1 MLTLFLDVSGRF
13 LTQALF
19 LQGLSP
25 ALPSRWNRARPC
37 FPQRWEL
44 APYFEGRTSWE
55 NFPET

>member
-1 MLTLFLDVSGRF
+1 MLTLFPDVSGRF

-19 LQGLSP
+19 LQGLSS
-25 ALPSRWNRARPC
+25 ASLSRWNPARPC

-55 NFPET
+55 NFPGT